1 MKIYKKHIINNF
13 LKLLLITSSIFL
25 ILVLLLNLFE
35 ELNFFKDTNE
45 SLYYPLLLNILNAP
59 SILINI
65 FPFIFLISTQFLLIN
80 LIEKNELIILKNFG
94 IDNLR
99 LIGIISLVSFFA
111 SLFIIIIFY
120 NFSAKLKHFYLEI
133 KNDFANDNKYLAV
146 ITENGIWIKDEIDN
160 NKIIINA
167 DLIEGNILKE
177 VVITQ
182 FNNNF
187 LPQKYIYGKSVNIKK
202 NNWVIEKAV
211 IIENNIRT
219 INNNFLFKSNFN
231 SEKINSLFSN
241 LTSLT
246 MWELFKL
253 REEYASVGYSVKEIN
268 LHLQKIYSF
277 PIYLTILTIFAS
289 VIMLNVL
296 SFNKPKFFYLLMG
309 IFISVLIFYINHFST
324 LLGQNNKLPVIL
336 SVWLPHVIVSI
347 LTGIGM
353 VRINEK

>member
-1 MKIYKKHIINNF
+1 MKIYIKYIINSF
-13 LKLLLITSSIFL
+13 VKLLFLVSSIFF

-45 SLYYPLLLNILNAP
+45 SLFYPLLLNILNAP

-94 IDNLR
+94 IDNLK
-99 LIGIISLVSFFA
+99 LISVISMVSFIA
-111 SLFIIIIFY
+111 SLLIIIIFY
-120 NFSAKLKHFYLEI
+120 NFSAKLKHFYLDI
-133 KNDFANDNKYLAV
+133 KNDFASDNKYLAV
-146 ITENGIWIKDEIDN
+146 ITNNGIWIKDEIND
-160 NKIIINA
+160 KTSIINA
-167 DLIEGNILKE
+167 NLIEGNFLKD

-182 FNNNF
+182 FDDNF
-187 LPQKYIYGKSVNIKK
+187 IPKKYIYGKNIDIKK
-202 NNWVIEKAV
+202 NQWVIDKA
-211 IIENNIRT
+211 IITENNIRT
-219 INNNFLFKSNFN
+219 IKKDFLFRSNFN
-231 SEKINSLFSN
+231 SEKINTLFSN

-246 MWELFKL
+246 IWELFDLKN
-253 REEYASVGYSVKEIN
+253 EYISIGYSIKEIN

-289 VIMLNVL
+289 VLMLNAP
-296 SFNKPKFFYLLMG
+296 SNKPKLFYLLMG
-309 IFISVLIFYINHFST
+309 IFVSVLIFYINHFSS
-324 LLGQNNKLPVIL
+324 LLGANNKLPVII

>member
-1 MKIYKKHIINNF
+1 MKIYKKYIINNF
-13 LKLLLITSSIFL
+13 IKLLLVTSSIFF

-35 ELNFFKDTNE
+35 ELNFFKDINE
-45 SLYYPLLLNILNAP
+45 SLYYPLLLNILNSP

-65 FPFIFLISTQFLLIN
+65 FPFIFLISTQFLLIS
-80 LIEKNELIILKNFG
+80 LIEKNEIIILKNFG

-99 LIGIISLVSFFA
+99 LIAIISLVSFVV
-111 SLFIIIIFY
+111 SLIIIIFFY
-120 NFSAKLKHFYLEI
+120 NFSAKLKHIYLEI
-133 KNDFANDNKYLAV
+133 KNDFASDNKYLAV
-146 ITENGIWIKDEIDN
+146 ITDNGIWIKDEIQN
-160 NKIIINA
+160 KKIIINA
-167 DLIEGNILKE
+167 NLIEGNVLKN

-187 LPQKYIYGKSVNIKK
+187 LPQKYIYGEIVNIKK
-202 NNWVIEKAV
+202 NDWVIEKAI

-219 INNNFLFKSNFN
+219 IKDNFLFRSNFN
-231 SEKINSLFSN
+231 SEKISTLFSN

-246 MWELFKL
+246 IWELFDL
-253 REEYASVGYSVKEIN
+253 RNEYISVGYSVKEIN
-268 LHLQKIYSF
+268 LYLQKIYSF

-289 VIMLNVL
+289 VLMLNAPL
-296 SFNKPKFFYLLMG
+296 NKPKFFYLLMG
-309 IFISVLIFYINHFST
+309 LFASVLIFYINHFSS
-324 LLGQNNKLPVIL
+324 LLGENNRLPITL

>member
-1 MKIYKKHIINNF
+1 MKTYKKYIINKF
-13 LKLLLITSSIFL
+13 VQLLLIISSIFFL
-25 ILVLLLNLFE
+25 LVLLLNLFE

-59 SILINI
+59 AILIDI
-65 FPFIFLISTQFLLIN
+65 FPFIFLISAQFLLIN

-94 IDNLR
+94 IDNLK
-99 LIGIISLVSFFA
+99 LIGILSLVSFFA
-111 SLFIIIIFY
+111 SLIIIIFFY

-146 ITENGIWIKDEIDN
+146 ITDNGIWIKDEIEN
-160 NKIIINA
+160 KKIIINA
-167 DLIEGNILKE
+167 NLIEGNILKD

-182 FNNNF
+182 FDNNF
-187 LPQKYIYGKSVNIKK
+187 LPKKYIYGEIVDIKK
-202 NNWVIEKAV
+202 NDWIIERAV
-211 IIENNIRT
+211 IIDNNVRT
-219 INNNFLFKSNFN
+219 IKDNFLFQSNFN
-231 SEKINSLFSN
+231 SEKINTLFSN

-246 MWELFKL
+246 IWELFNLKD
-253 REEYASVGYSVKEIN
+253 EYNSVGYSVKEIN

-277 PIYLTILTIFAS
+277 PVYLTILTIFAS
-289 VIMLNVL
+289 VLMLNVPI
-296 SFNKPKFFYLLMG
+296 NKPKFFYLIMG
-309 IFISVLIFYINHFST
+309 IFASVLIFYINHFSS
-324 LLGQNNKLPVIL
+324 LLGENNKLPITL

>member
-1 MKIYKKHIINNF
+1 MKIYKKYIINNF
-13 LKLLLITSSIFL
+13 IKLLLVTSSIFF

-35 ELNFFKDTNE
+35 ELNFFKDINE
-45 SLYYPLLLNILNAP
+45 SLYYPLLLNILNSP

-65 FPFIFLISTQFLLIN
+65 FPFIFLISTQFLLIS
-80 LIEKNELIILKNFG
+80 LIEKNEIIILKNFG

-99 LIGIISLVSFFA
+99 LIAIISLVSFVV
-111 SLFIIIIFY
+111 SLIIIIFFY
-120 NFSAKLKHFYLEI
+120 NFSAKLKHIYLEI
-133 KNDFANDNKYLAV
+133 KNDFASDNKYLAV
-146 ITENGIWIKDEIDN
+146 ITDNGIWIKDEIQN
-160 NKIIINA
+160 KKIIINA
-167 DLIEGNILKE
+167 NLIEGNVLKN

-187 LPQKYIYGKSVNIKK
+187 LPQKYIYGEIVNIKK
-202 NNWVIEKAV
+202 NDWVIEKAI

-219 INNNFLFKSNFN
+219 IKDNFLFRSNFN
-231 SEKINSLFSN
+231 SEKISTLFSN

-246 MWELFKL
+246 IWELFNL
-253 REEYASVGYSVKEIN
+253 RNEYMSVGYSVKEIN
-268 LHLQKIYSF
+268 LYLQKIYSF

-289 VIMLNVL
+289 VLMLNAPL
-296 SFNKPKFFYLLMG
+296 NKPKFFYLLMG
-309 IFISVLIFYINHFST
+309 LFASVLIFYINHFSS
-324 LLGQNNKLPVIL
+324 LLGENNRLPITL

>member
-13 LKLLLITSSIFL
+13 LKLLLIISSIFF

-35 ELNFFKDTNE
+35 ELNFFKDTNQ

-59 SILINI
+59 SVLVNI

-94 IDNLR
+94 IDNFR
-99 LIGIISLVSFFA
+99 LIAIISIVSFIA
-111 SLFIIIIFY
+111 SLFIIIFFY
-120 NFSAKLKHFYLEI
+120 NFSAKLKHFYLDI
-133 KNDFANDNKYLAV
+133 KNDFASDNKYLAV
-146 ITENGIWIKDEIDN
+146 ITENGIWIKDEIKN

-167 DLIEGNILKE
+167 NLIKGNVLKD

-182 FNNNF
+182 FDNNF
-187 LPQKYIYGKSVNIKK
+187 LPKKYIYAEIVDIKT
-202 NNWVIEKAV
+202 NNWIIEKAV

-219 INNNFLFKSNFN
+219 IEKDFLFQSNFN
-231 SEKINSLFSN
+231 SEKINTLFSN

-246 MWELFKL
+246 IWELFNL
-253 REEYASVGYSVKEIN
+253 RDEYASVGYSVNEIN

-277 PIYLTILTIFAS
+277 PVYLTILTIFAS
-289 VIMLNVL
+289 VLMLNVP
-296 SFNKPKFFYLLMG
+296 FNKPKFFYLLMG
-309 IFISVLIFYINHFST
+309 IFLSVLIFYINHFSS
-324 LLGQNNKLPVIL
+324 LLGENNKLPITL

>member
-1 MKIYKKHIINNF
+1 MKIYIKYIIKNF
-13 LKLLLITSSIFL
+13 IKLLFIVSSIFF
-25 ILVLLLNLFE
+25 ILVLLLNLLQ
-35 ELNFFKDTNE
+35 ELDFFKNTNE

-80 LIEKNELIILKNFG
+80 LIDKNELIILKNFG

-99 LIGIISLVSFFA
+99 LIGIISFISFIA
-111 SLFIIIIFY
+111 SLFIIIFFY
-120 NFSAKLKHFYLEI
+120 NFSAKLKYFYLEI
-133 KNDFANDNKYLAV
+133 KNNFASDNKYLAV
-146 ITENGIWIKDEIDN
+146 ITDNGIWIKDEFDG

-167 DLIEGNILKE
+167 NLIEGSVLKE

-182 FNNNF
+182 FDNSF
-187 LPQKYIYGKSVNIKK
+187 SPKKYIYGEIVDIKK
-202 NNWVIEKAV
+202 NDWMIEKAT

-219 INNNFLFKSNFN
+219 IKDNFIFQSNFN
-231 SEKINSLFSN
+231 SEKINTLFSN

-246 MWELFKL
+246 IWELFNLKN
-253 REEYASVGYSVKEIN
+253 EYDSVGYSVKEIN

-277 PIYLTILTIFAS
+277 PVYLTILTIFAS
-289 VIMLNVL
+289 VLMLNVPI
-296 SFNKPKFFYLLMG
+296 NKPKFFYLIMG
-309 IFISVLIFYINHFST
+309 IFVSVLIFYINHFSS
-324 LLGQNNKLPVIL
+324 LLGENNKLPVTL